1 MLYPSPLIFQVV
13 KLVQQVLLVL
23 QVRLVQLALPDQ
35 LELLVQWVQL
45 VQQDQR
51 ELPELEP
58 LAQPVLQVRQGQPV
72 QQAQV

>member
-1 MLYPSPLIFQVV
+1 MPYPSPLIFQVV
-13 KLVQQVLLVL
+13 KQVLQVLLVL
-23 QVRLVQLALPDQ
+23 QVRQVQLALSDQ
-35 LELLVQWVQL
+35 LELPVLRVQL

-58 LAQPVLQVRQGQPV
+58 LAQPVLQVRQGQPA